1 MLPSVIHNMPPV
13 KNLRNLQPSVM
24 PTKHKNMSNK
34 CQIAG
39 PSNHRLKGI
48 IHYIYFCTIHHTKE
62 TKSASC
68 TSWIIYYILG
78 SNLLLPSMYKL
89 VALTL
94 LLVTLSIPHSHC
106 MSTEE
111 IKELREE
118 SKDMF
123 YHAYNAYLF
132 NAFPADELM
141 PLTCQ
146 GESKYHL
153 ISFLSYWKKYCLAI
167 FTVL

>member
-1 MLPSVIHNMPPV
+1 
-13 KNLRNLQPSVM
+13 
-24 PTKHKNMSNK
+24 
-34 CQIAG
+34 
-39 PSNHRLKGI
+39 
-48 IHYIYFCTIHHTKE
+48 
-62 TKSASC
+62 
-68 TSWIIYYILG
+68 
-78 SNLLLPSMYKL
+78 MYEL

-94 LLVTLSIPHSHC
+94 LLVLLSIPYSNC

-146 GESKYHL
+146 GKSKYPL
-153 ISFLSYWKKYCLAI
+153 ILFLSYWRKIPSMHAQSKKRKNWYWQAGNCHGITRKNKLI
-167 FTVL
+167 RLY

>member
-1 MLPSVIHNMPPV
+1 
-13 KNLRNLQPSVM
+13 
-24 PTKHKNMSNK
+24 
-34 CQIAG
+34 
-39 PSNHRLKGI
+39 
-48 IHYIYFCTIHHTKE
+48 
-62 TKSASC
+62 
-68 TSWIIYYILG
+68 
-78 SNLLLPSMYKL
+78 MYEL

-94 LLVTLSIPHSHC
+94 LLVLLSIPYSHC

-146 GESKYHL
+146 GKSKYHL
-153 ISFLSYWKKYCLAI
+153 ISFLSYYYHGITRKN
-167 FTVL
+167 

>member
-1 MLPSVIHNMPPV
+1 M
-13 KNLRNLQPSVM
+13 
-24 PTKHKNMSNK
+24 
-34 CQIAG
+34 
-39 PSNHRLKGI
+39 
-48 IHYIYFCTIHHTKE
+48 
-62 TKSASC
+62 
-68 TSWIIYYILG
+68 YYILG
-78 SNLLLPSMYKL
+78 SNLLLPSMYEL

-94 LLVTLSIPHSHC
+94 LLVLLSIPYSHC

-146 GESKYHL
+146 GKSKYHL
-153 ISFLSYWKKYCLAI
+153 ISFLSYWQKYHGI
-167 FTVL
+167 TRKN

>member
-1 MLPSVIHNMPPV
+1 
-13 KNLRNLQPSVM
+13 
-24 PTKHKNMSNK
+24 MSDSWSIKSSTERYYSLYIFLYNTST
-34 CQIAG
+34 
-39 PSNHRLKGI
+39 PLFHRGQ
-48 IHYIYFCTIHHTKE
+48 E
-62 TKSASC
+62 TKPASC

-94 LLVTLSIPHSHC
+94 LLVSLSIPYSHC

-153 ISFLSYWKKYCLAI
+153 ISFLSYW
-167 FTVL
+167 

>member
-39 PSNHRLKGI
+39 PSNHRLKG
-48 IHYIYFCTIHHTKE
+48 
-62 TKSASC
+62 
-68 TSWIIYYILG
+68 

-94 LLVTLSIPHSHC
+94 LLVTLSIPYSHC

-146 GESKYHL
+146 DIKPSTFKYH
-153 ISFLSYWKKYCLAI
+153 ISKFLTTEPIQNA
-167 FTVL
+167 